1 MTNQMHKIAI
11 TGRLTSFLRRRAKPR
26 HLAEDEQATDAEI
39 EALARRI
46 VAYAPTDQAGLA
58 EWWERFERRLED
70 AGNGR
75 HWPSPR
81 EVSEAASQTPR
92 SARQAPD
99 AAVEVEVGSREWQL
113 DVLARRIREG
123 LPVSE
128 MDLWGRN
135 AVELIRSGRVDREQ
149 IERARLAYTA
159 ELVDLYGEAAA
170 AARIAQLAAHHEA
183 CLGAAS
189 ERPQT
194 GARPDRRAS
203 AAAAARILATAAAS
217 VSATKPAA

>member
-1 MTNQMHKIAI
+1 MTSQMHKIAI
-11 TGRLTSFLRRRAKPR
+11 TGRLTRFLRRRAKPR
-26 HLAEDEQATDAEI
+26 HLVEDEQATDAEI

-70 AGNGR
+70 SGNGR
-75 HWPSPR
+75 HWPTPR
-81 EVSEAASQTPR
+81 EVSEAAAQTPR

-99 AAVEVEVGSREWQL
+99 AAAEIGSREWHL
-113 DVLARRIREG
+113 YVLARRISNGEA
-123 LPVSE
+123 VSE

-135 AVELIRSGRVDREQ
+135 AVELIRSGRVDQQQ
-149 IERARLAYTA
+149 IERARLAYA
-159 ELVDLYGEAAA
+159 ADLVDLYGEASAA
-170 AARIAQLAAHHEA
+170 ERIARLAAHHEA
-183 CLGAAS
+183 CLGATS